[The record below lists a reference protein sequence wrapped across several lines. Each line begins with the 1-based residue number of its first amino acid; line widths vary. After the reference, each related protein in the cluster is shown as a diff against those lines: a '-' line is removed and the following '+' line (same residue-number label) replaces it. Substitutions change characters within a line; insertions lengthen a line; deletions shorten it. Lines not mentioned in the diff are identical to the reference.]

1 MTSRRTNLTFKCSS
15 TTATFSHADAGALRQ
30 PDTGT
35 NSAGLWQS
43 PKQAPEFTA
52 FFQIN
57 LT

>member
-1 MTSRRTNLTFKCSS
+1 MTSRRNNLTFKCSPQ
-15 TTATFSHADAGALRQ
+15 TAVSSHADAGALRQ
-30 PDTGT
+30 PDTVT
-35 NSAGLWQS
+35 NFAGLWQS